1 MLWIKYEA
9 SPKKLNCT
17 QLVIV
22 LKDSVV
28 SDEETLVTLDAL
40 NTKEDDELSYYW
52 KKTSGTAVELTDIN
66 KALIIF
72 NEATASHVNISLP
85 EINRD
90 EVIEVQVTVS
100 DGDLSSRVSTSFT
113 VKNRVEV
120 IVIAPD
126 K

>member
-1 MLWIKYEA
+1 M
-9 SPKKLNCT
+9 
-17 QLVIV
+17 
-22 LKDSVV
+22 
-28 SDEETLVTLDAL
+28 TLDAS
-40 NTKEDDELSYYW
+40 NTTEDDELSYYW

-72 NEATASHVNISLP
+72 NDATASHVNISLP

-100 DGDLSSRVSTSFT
+100 DGDLSSRVSTTFT

-120 IVIAPD
+120 IVVAPD
-126 K
+126 KKSSGVAQWPFY